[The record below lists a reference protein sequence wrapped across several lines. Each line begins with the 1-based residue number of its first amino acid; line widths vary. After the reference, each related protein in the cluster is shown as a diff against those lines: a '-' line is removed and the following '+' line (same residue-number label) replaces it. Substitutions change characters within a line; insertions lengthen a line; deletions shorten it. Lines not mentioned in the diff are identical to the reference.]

1 MTARG
6 ETTGGERASAET
18 VARVDALLRRGL
30 RHYGVGEVDDALRC
44 WREVLAIDPGHP
56 EARDFVAAAV
66 PAGEPPPGPGPEAAP
81 PAEAGAASDPMAA
94 LVADAERL
102 FADDELEASLDLF
115 EAIAQRD
122 PVRLDVQGWIEHVRS
137 RLVKSY
143 RERLGDGSSRLC
155 SSVAV
160 GDVMRF
166 NLPAHAGFLLSL
178 MDGETTV
185 GDLVS
190 LSGMDPFEALRALH
204 GMLEAGIV
212 RLGSAP

>member
-1 MTARG
+1 MGARG
-6 ETTGGERASAET
+6 GTMGGERASAAT
-18 VARVDALLRRGL
+18 VARVEALLRRGL
-30 RHYGVGEVDDALRC
+30 RHYGAGEVDEALRC
-44 WREVLAIDPGHP
+44 WREVLAVDPGHP
-56 EARDFVAAAV
+56 EARDFLAAAV
-66 PAGEPPPGPGPEAAP
+66 PAAGRPAGPDPDPGPSAEAAP
-81 PAEAGAASDPMAA
+81 AADPMAA
-94 LVADAERL
+94 LVADAQRL
-102 FADDELEASLDLF
+102 FEDDELEASLDLF
-115 EAIAQRD
+115 EAIARRD

-137 RLVKSY
+137 RLVKRY
-143 RERLGDGSSRLC
+143 RERLGDGSSPLRPG
-155 SSVAV
+155 VAA

-212 RLGSAP
+212 RAGSAP